1 MCTNSFA
8 ENKLVFL
15 RKKHELKINLSLR
28 LIKLKVQKTLILSII
43 KFRSYRMSHKE
54 MIFPTKLQH
63 RQKFCPALLEK
74 LFRLLQWSPVFLN
87 IASEVCK

>member
-1 MCTNSFA
+1 
-8 ENKLVFL
+8 
-15 RKKHELKINLSLR
+15 
-28 LIKLKVQKTLILSII
+28 
-43 KFRSYRMSHKE
+43 MSHKE

-87 IASEVCK
+87 IASDVCKEKFRSGNPDVGWLSLLKSYFNRNCSPQIFAEISINTEIVIGGVL